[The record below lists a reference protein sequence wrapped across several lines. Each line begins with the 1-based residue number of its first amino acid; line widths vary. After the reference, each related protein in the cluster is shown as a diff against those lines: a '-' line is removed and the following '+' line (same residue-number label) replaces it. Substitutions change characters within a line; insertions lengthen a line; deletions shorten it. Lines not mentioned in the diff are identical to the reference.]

1 MSTPS
6 LAKVRTDLRPD
17 ESSGEAST
25 SAAIL
30 GPIFL
35 GGLALALG
43 IVVLAGWAF
52 ALRPLTTILPDAVP
66 MKANAAALLAL
77 LGAGIVVHATGRA
90 GRLVGLFGTVVGVVV
105 VATAIEYVA
114 RIDLGIDNVLAPD
127 VAAPGA
133 PYPGRMAIV
142 TVLGFGA
149 CAGALLLFG
158 RTWRGLHPTEALALV
173 AGTIGALG
181 VLGYAYG
188 ATELTSI
195 GTDTRIAF
203 PASLGFIVLSGA
215 IIASD
220 ADHGLTRVLRD
231 PHLSGRLGRRL
242 VVMVLLGLPLAG
254 LLAIKIGQLGATDRA
269 SATAGLVVVELLTFL
284 LVGGWIIEGT
294 RRIERAS
301 ASLADALTVSER
313 RFREALSDVS
323 LVAVMLDVDGRVMF
337 ANRFVLELIGRT
349 ESEVIGR
356 DWFEISMPP
365 ADLASRRAVYIES
378 IEQGTVLLQRRG
390 PLLGR
395 GGEVRLIEWSSAY
408 MRDETGLIVGMV
420 GVGNDVTERRQ
431 AHDAL
436 EASETRL
443 RTALDTMIDGTSIL
457 SAVRDEAGRIVDF
470 RIDYANPAMART
482 GRVAADQQVGHTLL
496 ELFPAHGTN
505 GLFDAYVEV
514 VETGVPFRAEDFR
527 YVDPAAADGPLD
539 QYVDVGASKLGDG
552 YVQSVRDVSDRHVA
566 QAELHRLAMA
576 IEQSADAIVI
586 TDAAANIE
594 YVNPAFSQI
603 TGYTRDEVLGRNPRI
618 LKSGVQGPSFYAA
631 MWDSLGSGSS
641 FTSELTNRRKDGSLY
656 REEAVISP
664 VIDEN
669 GAIASYVAVKR
680 DVTRERAIEAAH
692 DRMATQRALIAR
704 TLSDLKADSSS
715 AATAEAICRQ
725 VVNLPGIAT
734 ANINY
739 FTAQG
744 PAMPLAFIRADGAA
758 VVARRVP
765 MSRSRVLRARAER
778 GAWAEPWVRRP
789 WHPYDRLFMELGV
802 TAVAHAPIV
811 QDGRLIGTLSVSAGG
826 TDALAA
832 LTDSLPAVGE
842 FAGFAGALLSAA
854 IIDLNEVVGVRAR
867 IADIVR
873 YGSFHPVFQPI
884 VDIATGEHVG
894 YEALTR
900 FNNEVRPDIVFR
912 EAREA
917 GLEAELELATLKAAI
932 AGATGLPRGAWLS
945 LNVSPQLVTGEKRL
959 ARILRSAARPL
970 VLEITEHVPV
980 ADYAALREAIERL
993 RPAVRVAVDDAGAG
1007 VANLSHIVELRPAFV
1022 KLDIGLVRGIDTDL
1036 TRKAMIFGL
1045 EHFAAESHSQSIAEG
1060 VETGAE
1066 LDALRAIGVRY
1077 AQGYLL
1083 GKPARVAD
1091 WSSPAVAGS
1100 RIA

>member
-1 MSTPS
+1 MSTSTIAAAHSQP
-6 LAKVRTDLRPD
+6 RPD
-17 ESSGEAST
+17 ESGGGASM
-25 SAAIL
+25 SATIL
-30 GPIFL
+30 GPAAI
-35 GGLALALG
+35 GGLALSLG
-43 IVVLAGWAF
+43 VVVLLGWLSGNRA
-52 ALRPLTTILPDAVP
+52 LTTFIAGAVP
-66 MKANAAALLAL
+66 MKANAALLLCLIGVGIILTASGRGRRIVPILAAVVAVVAL
-77 LGAGIVVHATGRA
+77 ATG
-90 GRLVGLFGTVVGVVV
+90 L
-105 VATAIEYVA
+105 EYVTPVDL
-114 RIDLGIDNVLAPD
+114 RIDNLLVPD
-127 VAAPGA
+127 TATLGA
-133 PYPGRMAIV
+133 PYPGRMAVMSVVAFAASGI
-142 TVLGFGA
+142 
-149 CAGALLLFG
+149 ALLLLG
-158 RTWRGLHPTEALALV
+158 RTWRGLHPSEILALV

-181 VLGYAYG
+181 LLGYAYG
-188 ATELTSI
+188 ATPLILI
-195 GTDTRIAF
+195 GSDTRVAF
-203 PASLGFIVLSGA
+203 PASLGFVV
-215 IIASD
+215 IAGGTISAD
-220 ADHGLTRVLRD
+220 ADHALTRLLRD
-231 PHLSGRLGRRL
+231 HNLSGRLARRL
-242 VVMVLLGLPLAG
+242 VGIALVILPLSG
-254 LLAIKIGQLGATDRA
+254 VFAINIGRLEGVGPASAIAVLVVGQLVAF
-269 SATAGLVVVELLTFL
+269 V

-900 FNNEVRPDIVFR
+900 FNNEVRPDVVFR